1 MFNPPPGP
9 NSYADVLKRMLRRV
23 QKNKVDDQI
32 LETIQQVF
40 ERELGM
46 ENAVLSR
53 PERVRLYQQIARTIL
68 TDALEKIDRTKK

>member
-1 MFNPPPGP
+1 MFNPPPGSG
-9 NSYADVLKRMLRRV
+9 SYADVLKRMTRYV
-23 QKNKVDDQI
+23 KKNKIDDQI
-32 LETIQQVF
+32 LEIIQQVF

-68 TDALEKIDRTKK
+68 TDALEKVDNAKK